1 MEGNFDNLRES
12 YGTRRRDA
20 MAVFAVDD
28 LKAHERE
35 QIEKYAEYV
44 TCTYIGGYL
53 ITVRSVHHEP
63 QCPHQPVAQLGRAE
77 MAGRLLRCSVM
88 PNGVHVHLYID
99 ENNERSMRFVEVSDE
114 ENEELFEAYY
124 G

>member
-1 MEGNFDNLRES
+1 
-12 YGTRRRDA
+12 
-20 MAVFAVDD
+20 MAVFEVDD

-63 QCPHQPVAQLGRAE
+63 QCPHQPVSQEGRAVIP
-77 MAGRLLRCSVM
+77 GRLLRCCVM
-88 PNGVHVHLYID
+88 PNGVHVHLYSGN
-99 ENNERSMRFVEVSDE
+99 NNEQYMRFIEVSDE
-114 ENEELFEAYY
+114 ENEVLFEEYY